1 MMFFNGMRSSKVLL
15 RGSISRMMMSTSF
28 KGVFPIMA
36 TPFDVSE
43 RLDVTSFAK
52 SIRFMKEAGC
62 DGVTVVGVLGE
73 SNRLLDVERDEL
85 VRVAVDAAEDMP
97 VIVGT
102 SHAGTR
108 ATAELSAR
116 AESLGASGVMVTPS
130 KEPTP
135 MVEDRLVEYFAAV
148 NDALSSIPIVL
159 QDHPASTQVHMPVR
173 GVRERS
179 ARISIIS
186 VILLKSQEFH
196 SHCLFIS

>member
-1 MMFFNGMRSSKVLL
+1 MST
-15 RGSISRMMMSTSF
+15 STSF

-36 TPFDVSE
+36 TPFDASE

-102 SHAGTR
+102 SHAYVFFNPHSYSHLFNKSDIHTTYMHKYSSPLYLVIHILLHTLTQ
-108 ATAELSAR
+108 AIMHTY
-116 AESLGASGVMVTPS
+116 VTL
-130 KEPTP
+130 EP
-135 MVEDRLVEYFAAV
+135 
-148 NDALSSIPIVL
+148 
-159 QDHPASTQVHMPVR
+159 QVDQY
-173 GVRERS
+173 ERS
-179 ARISIIS
+179 
-186 VILLKSQEFH
+186 Q
-196 SHCLFIS
+196 

>member
-1 MMFFNGMRSSKVLL
+1 M
-15 RGSISRMMMSTSF
+15 SRRMMSTSF

-159 QDHPASTQVHMPVR
+159 QDHPASTQVHMPVH
-173 GVRERS
+173 GVRARS

-186 VILLKSQEFH
+186 VILLKSQEYH
-196 SHCLFIS
+196 SHCLFVS